1 MKRIS
6 AVVLTF
12 VTVIAAFGQEPL
24 QTLKVN
30 VELVQMYA
38 TVTDTRGRYVRDLKR
53 EHFQVLEDG
62 VEQKL
67 ESFASDD
74 VPVSA
79 GVILDVG
86 GSMKDNLGVA
96 KEGAMTFL
104 KAGHLDNEYFLVE
117 FNDKAA
123 LTEEYTRDLTT
134 LQNHTQFLTSEKNK
148 APYDGIHLGLQQLK
162 DAINPRK
169 ILLVMTSG
177 GYIKNQHKA
186 SEVRNMARQMDVQ
199 IFNVALPIDTDIH
212 GEISDLAE
220 ASDVI
225 EPIGG
230 RNFVA
235 ADAQDYFSIC
245 RRIAVAVRNQYAI
258 TYRSTNPAHDGKFR
272 KVQIKLNAPKGA
284 PELIVQTRDG
294 YYAQEP

>member
-1 MKRIS
+1 MKRIVS
-6 AVVLTF
+6 ICLTF
-12 VTVIAAFGQEPL
+12 VAVMAAFGQQPL

-30 VELVQMYA
+30 VELVQVYA

-67 ESFASDD
+67 ESFAFDD
-74 VPVSA
+74 VPVST

-96 KEGAMTFL
+96 REGAMTFL
-104 KAGHLDNEYFLVE
+104 KAGHLDNEFFLVE
-117 FNDKAA
+117 FNDKAE

-134 LQNHTQFLTSEKNK
+134 LQNHMQFLPSKMTK
-148 APYDGIHLGLQQLK
+148 APYDAIHLGLEQLK

-177 GYIKNQHKA
+177 GYIKNAHKA
-186 SEVRNMARQMDVQ
+186 SEVRNLARQMDVQ
-199 IFNVALPIDTDIH
+199 IFNVALPIDTDLH
-212 GEISDLAE
+212 GEINDIAA

-258 TYRSTNPAHDGKFR
+258 TYRSTNSAHDGKFR
-272 KVQIKLNAPKGA
+272 KIQIRLSAPKGA